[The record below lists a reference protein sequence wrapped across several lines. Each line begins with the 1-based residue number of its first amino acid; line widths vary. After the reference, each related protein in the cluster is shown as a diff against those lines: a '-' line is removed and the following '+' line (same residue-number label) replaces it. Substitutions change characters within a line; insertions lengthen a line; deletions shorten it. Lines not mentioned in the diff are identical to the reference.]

1 MKRLPYGINDYK
13 ELITEDYYY
22 VDKTN
27 YLEVLEGI
35 SNKKIAYFRPR
46 RFGKTMFTSMM
57 YYYYDIKSK
66 DMFEDLFKD
75 TYIYTAPTDL
85 KNSYYVLKLDFS
97 GMSNIK
103 TTDVLEIEYK
113 FKNIVKD
120 SVKKFLQYYE
130 LECDIEYDNRDSAAE
145 IIMKFF
151 TALNLNYKLYIIID
165 EYDNFT
171 NSILEDNTEIFK
183 SILGKNGFVKDF
195 YAKIKA
201 NCGTVV
207 DRVFITGV
215 CSVSLDSMTS
225 GFNVVTNIT
234 NYSIFN
240 AMTALTHE
248 EVKKVVEEVDKSK
261 KEEIFNVMEENYDGY
276 KFSYDAEEKVF
287 NPTLVMYYLDYYNKF
302 NKPTKNLM
310 DSNILSNYKQIES
323 IIKLNYNNNYND
335 VLLEVMN
342 NKLISS
348 KLKENFELDTR
359 FSRDDIVSMLY
370 YFGYLTIDSYS
381 NDKYNFVFPNKIITD
396 VFNNYF
402 KNILTDND
410 ITIDHTRTL
419 EVIEDMA
426 KTGTIDKLN
435 LLVEDTLKEFSNRI
449 FIGINEKTIQCIYVM
464 LLKNNNIFKV
474 FDEFEVKEGYSD
486 LILISDSKITNYD
499 FIIEFKYIKPDKY
512 SEEEVNR
519 RLKEAKNQ
527 ILSYDS
533 DDRIKFKNKELK
545 KYIVIYSGKE
555 SKIYEV

>member
-85 KNSYYVLKLDFS
+85 RNSYYVLKLDFS
-97 GMSNIK
+97 GMSNIN
-103 TTDVLEIEYK
+103 TTDTNMIESK
-113 FKNIVKD
+113 FKDKVIEGIE
-120 SVKKFLQYYE
+120 KFLDYYDVNLE
-130 LECDIEYDNRDSAAE
+130 LDYTKSSAT
-145 IIMKFF
+145 IMSTF
-151 TALNLNYKLYIIID
+151 LYKSKLDRKIYIIID

-171 NSILEDNTEIFK
+171 NAILQDNTDIFK
-183 SILGKNGFVKDF
+183 SILGKNGFIKDF
-195 YAKIKA
+195 YARIKE
-201 NCGTVV
+201 NCGTII

-225 GFNVVTNIT
+225 GFNIATNIT

-248 EVKKVVEEVDKSK
+248 EAKKVIEEVDESK
-261 KEEIFNVMEENYDGY
+261 KEEIFNVMEESYDGY

-342 NKLISS
+342 NELISS
-348 KLKENFELDTR
+348 KLKENFELDED
-359 FSRDDIVSMLY
+359 FLRDDIVSMLY